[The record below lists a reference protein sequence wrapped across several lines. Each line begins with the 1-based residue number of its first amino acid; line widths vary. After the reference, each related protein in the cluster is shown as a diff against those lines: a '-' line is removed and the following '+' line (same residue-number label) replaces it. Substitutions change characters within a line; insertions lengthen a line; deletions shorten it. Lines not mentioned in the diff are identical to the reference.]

1 MTLGFMFA
9 LLKKFYSF
17 QHKEILA
24 LTQDQ
29 IHVYMEQI
37 PEVMIWL
44 GEAER
49 KESKILQ
56 KEDIVK
62 MIRELGHRLP
72 ESIK

>member
-1 MTLGFMFA
+1 MFA

-17 QHKEILA
+17 QHKEILE

-29 IHVYMEQI
+29 IYSYMEQI

-49 KESKILQ
+49 KEEKVLK
-56 KEDIVK
+56 KEDIIK
-62 MIRELGHRLP
+62 MIKDLGHQLP
-72 ESIK
+72 KDIK